1 MKVYKYKV
9 KDPIYFTDCWTT
21 EFRNGKVKFF
31 IYGKGYKTVSDKK
44 VIEVDEIEMPTLSYV
59 ILSEV
64 YSKYGYDVAYDLI
77 SNSDYPG
84 AKIMYSGIIAIVGQT
99 MNPADLDFLAGKG
112 FDVRMNC
119 DKLIVFGIYI
129 PDICI

>member
-9 KDPIYFTDCWTT
+9 KGTIYFTDCWTT

-31 IYGKGYKTVSDKK
+31 IHEKGYKTVSDKK

-77 SNSDYPG
+77 SNSVYPG
-84 AKIMYSGIIAIVGQT
+84 GQSVDAYIGSNRS
-99 MNPADLDFLAGKG
+99 MA
-112 FDVRMNC
+112 DVRA
-119 DKLIVFGIYI
+119 KQAYQLFRELLGKER
-129 PDICI
+129 